1 MSQIVLN
8 SRNTAETYLWSSHV
22 GKLETG
28 VARVSKEELH
38 VLCRQSSHHLLNYVQ
53 LHIEGFCNLSGSGRA
68 NSSTLSAIN
77 THFILRQFC
86 HLRPVLAKNMLKAF
100 PLGTRKAFASLVSTI
115 HGLFEEGF
123 EVLRQ
128 NWQTHSIRMR
138 FFTW

>member
-53 LHIEGFCNLSGSGRA
+53 LHIESFVTCQALEELILLLFQQTSSFA
-68 NSSTLSAIN
+68 NFAI
-77 THFILRQFC
+77 
-86 HLRPVLAKNMLKAF
+86 
-100 PLGTRKAFASLVSTI
+100 
-115 HGLFEEGF
+115 
-123 EVLRQ
+123 
-128 NWQTHSIRMR
+128 
-138 FFTW
+138 